1 MFEKTSR
8 ERLRNQ
14 VSKIEAQDKHRKHV
28 QVRDE
33 ARVCVRAPI
42 FLSTRGAACEAEPDE
57 VVWFVSYAYLRDIQR
72 RPTIRSSASTG
83 LRSII

>member
-33 ARVCVRAPI
+33 ITI
-42 FLSTRGAACEAEPDE
+42 FRQKTC
-57 VVWFVSYAYLRDIQR
+57 Q
-72 RPTIRSSASTG
+72 
-83 LRSII
+83 